1 MITIENIERVLRQ
14 LEALG
19 DNLEHPSIE
28 TIIESKMPPWILNKV
43 YTQRKIDKPWTIQ
56 KLRNFLSDLVEV
68 NQQVKIDQ
76 YSNFRADNKP
86 TTIKGE
92 QKRMYRLE
100 RISALSTMQTNHRE
114 TRSQKAGRDRAYFAH
129 VITGIVIVISIQRR
143 DMQSKKR
150 CFYCKASHNSALCE
164 KRSTPTL
171 NITTLPKK
179 QESIYPDKKESEP
192 QTNKAK
198 DILLLCK
205 EIGVFNPVHPQKQ
218 RRALALFDIGSQL
231 SFISKKLSSQL
242 QLAESDHRNMLVAPF
257 GTKEPLQ
264 CPTANAQLSICT
276 VDNEIITI
284 NTHVVEYLTEEIQI
298 VDISFVDLQDKKEL
312 RSGYIMVH
320 SKVGP
325 MITGE
330 GYIDELCNS
339 KGHSIPIICSMY
351 TNPNSELEK
360 FWRLEMIGIHESPTE
375 DDDERAMDH
384 FNKTIIKL
392 DGRYQRLNSSSHLHD
407 YDNTIKDQLLRGVIE
422 VPPNDE
428 VDVVLTPHKNTTQIR
443 IVYDASA
450 RRGFKSFNEVLY
462 RGPVILPDLVG
473 ILLRF
478 RAMKIVITADIEK
491 AFLQIELQEEERSNT
506 SRIQEVTDSSTN
518 YNKVKGME
526 IEELMALLLVELER
540 LNNNRLQQ
548 EIQLK
553 TIPLVLRK
561 RSS

>member
-76 YSNFRADNKP
+76 YSNFRADSKP

-92 QKRMYRLE
+92 QKRMYRPE
-100 RISALSTMQTNHRE
+100 RTSALSTMQTNHRE
-114 TRSQKAGRDRAYFAH
+114 TRSPTSRKRPCIFCSRVHWDSDCDIYSTVKGRMKRLKTLKKCTICLKDSHQGETCKA
-129 VITGIVIVISIQRR
+129 
-143 DMQSKKR
+143 KKR

-179 QESIYPDKKESEP
+179 QESIYPDKKESPVLLYHSTGEP

-198 DILLLCK
+198 DILLLC
-205 EIGVFNPVHPQKQ
+205 
-218 RRALALFDIGSQL
+218 SQL

-284 NTHVVEYLTEEIQI
+284 NTHVVEYLT
-298 VDISFVDLQDKKEL
+298 
-312 RSGYIMVH
+312 
-320 SKVGP
+320 
-325 MITGE
+325 
-330 GYIDELCNS
+330 
-339 KGHSIPIICSMY
+339 
-351 TNPNSELEK
+351 
-360 FWRLEMIGIHESPTE
+360 
-375 DDDERAMDH
+375 
-384 FNKTIIKL
+384 
-392 DGRYQRLNSSSHLHD
+392 
-407 YDNTIKDQLLRGVIE
+407 
-422 VPPNDE
+422 
-428 VDVVLTPHKNTTQIR
+428 
-443 IVYDASA
+443 
-450 RRGFKSFNEVLY
+450 
-462 RGPVILPDLVG
+462 
-473 ILLRF
+473 
-478 RAMKIVITADIEK
+478 
-491 AFLQIELQEEERSNT
+491 
-506 SRIQEVTDSSTN
+506 
-518 YNKVKGME
+518 
-526 IEELMALLLVELER
+526 
-540 LNNNRLQQ
+540 Q
-548 EIQLK
+548 EIQEEVIYSQK
-553 TIPLVLRK
+553 TVDCNNAED
-561 RSS
+561 SSKISESRRYHVRCSPWLNV